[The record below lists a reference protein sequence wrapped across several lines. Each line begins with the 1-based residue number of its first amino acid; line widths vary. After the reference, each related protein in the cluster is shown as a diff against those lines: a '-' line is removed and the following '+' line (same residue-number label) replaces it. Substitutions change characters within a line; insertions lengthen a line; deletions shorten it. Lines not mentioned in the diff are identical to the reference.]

1 MWICTASC
9 LKLEVEKKG
18 ISISPSLKAF
28 YVCAVCLV
36 NVTELQREIT
46 NPVELRWFW
55 FCRMTAYFNKT
66 GWPEKAPSDEEERK
80 QFIASLHK
88 RKTELF
94 MALIEKKL
102 LPLRPGVAKLVIIWT
117 SFSMQYWYLGLIIT
131 YNSTVYALASQ
142 LVGNTHRSFDQVQT
156 SVLLS
161 WWLMNVLCC
170 LQSQWLIT
178 LRFLCSSPSVV
189 CFKSIN
195 VNWLSHTLPLP
206 HTSIQQLSL
215 GKILWR

>member
-1 MWICTASC
+1 
-9 LKLEVEKKG
+9 
-18 ISISPSLKAF
+18 
-28 YVCAVCLV
+28 
-36 NVTELQREIT
+36 
-46 NPVELRWFW
+46 
-55 FCRMTAYFNKT
+55 MTAYFNKT

-94 MALIEKKL
+94 MVLIEKKL

-142 LVGNTHRSFDQVQT
+142 LVGNTHRLFDQVQT

-161 WWLMNVLCC
+161 WWMSCIAYILNDLLPWDFCVL
-170 LQSQWLIT
+170 LHPWYAL
-178 LRFLCSSPSVV
+178 
-189 CFKSIN
+189 N
-195 VNWLSHTLPLP
+195 LSMWICVSDVSHILFHYLVPLFNNY
-206 HTSIQQLSL
+206 
-215 GKILWR
+215 R